1 MLDAWNSLFLTEESK
16 MDRLHE
22 LEVFVAVA
30 DAGSFAKAGT
40 RLRLSPPAVTRA
52 VSALEN
58 RLGARVFNRTT
69 RSLTIT
75 DVGQRFLESARR
87 ILTDLDTAEKEAVG
101 ETAMPQGHLTIT
113 ASVTFGR
120 SVLAPVVCGFLC
132 QHPRVTASVLLQDRI
147 VNLVEEGIDVAVR
160 IGHLPDSSL
169 IAKRIGTVRRV
180 LVASPNY
187 LAQRG
192 TPTAPADL
200 KLHSVIAFT
209 GLMPN
214 REWRFNNEQSP
225 NSIVLNPTFEINDAL
240 AAIQAAEMGHGIAIA
255 LSYMVH
261 DKIREGKLVPVL
273 DDVTPPPRPVH
284 LVYPQTRLVAPKI
297 RAFIDFAGPLL
308 KSALD
313 QLAST
318 NLEDVMASDGLR
330 RVPDAKS

>member
-1 MLDAWNSLFLTEESK
+1 

-52 VSALEN
+52 ISALED

-75 DVGQRFLESARR
+75 EVGQRFLDSARR
-87 ILTDLDTAEKEAVG
+87 VLVDLDAAEKEAVG

-120 SVLAPVVCGFLC
+120 SALAPLVCAFLS
-132 QHPRVTASVLLQDRI
+132 QHPRVTASVVLLDRI
-147 VNLVEEGIDVAVR
+147 VNLVEEGIDLAVR
-160 IGHLPDSSL
+160 IGPLPDSSL
-169 IAKRIGTVRRV
+169 IARRVGAVRRI
-180 LVASPNY
+180 LVASPDY
-187 LAQRG
+187 LARRG
-192 TPTAPADL
+192 MPVSPADL

-214 REWRFNNEQSP
+214 REWRFANDRSP
-225 NSIVLNPTFEINDAL
+225 NSVALNPTLEINDAT
-240 AAIQAAEMGHGIAIA
+240 AAIAAAEMGHGITIA

-261 DKIREGKLVPVL
+261 EKIREGKLVAIL
-273 DDVTPPPRPVH
+273 DDFTPPPRPVH
-284 LVYPQTRLVAPKI
+284 LVYPQTRLVAPKV
-297 RAFIDFAGPLL
+297 RAFVDYAAPRL
-308 KSALD
+308 KLVLE
-313 QLAST
+313 QLAMT
-318 NLEDVMASDGLR
+318 A
-330 RVPDAKS
+330 A